1 MLEGSSGNKPGFHK
15 LREVCSRRPGTPVRA
30 IVGGGDGTVM
40 WADSEATKHGIQ
52 TPTQVAW
59 GIVPLGTGNDF
70 SRVAGWGGNNP
81 EGIDENNWELLK
93 TLVMR
98 WANATVRH
106 HDVWEVT
113 INLDHGDG
121 QLLKIGKEQVE
132 EDLEVVSK
140 TFYMVNYFS
149 IGPVLR
155 FGVLARALGIAGRRF
170 HTQGPKDAADSE
182 SKEILPVCLSV
193 GMHFDKHRTKSQTCN
208 LFVYGAAG
216 FVQELRCWGVQ
227 HVGNIVANL
236 YTGTTKNPDKLI
248 LDSEGDAGEPQLIGN
263 PESLMFL
270 NISSYAGGKAHLWQS
285 ECDVGV
291 DPPPP
296 SGTLSGEQDP
306 GDGKLEVVT
315 LPLIANIAMD
325 NLVHQARRVCQGES
339 YFLEYF
345 KNDDGMNI
353 YFEVDGEFYH
363 AVNPDSTVV
372 KLYKKLQVLQKNKLD
387 VEESDSDWLDDFVP
401 ESMGCL
407 KMYLGFQS
415 QRADFN
421 VAETSV
427 KASLEQF
434 DVHRSSSQPSSILA
448 VCTFRDGALCW
459 WFEDQNDLALALGD
473 FEAELEPM
481 SEDDETEPIWLR
493 GDGIEVPDPKVAEDA
508 EVCAAFLDGLTGG
521 DVELDMA
528 FPQYVPNLARYLVG
542 HPEALVSK
550 KRKGHKKGAGKR
562 YFGAEERSEDVMA
575 DKVIVGC
582 WVCGKLDHESQDCVF
597 KRCFVCSE
605 QGHESSE
612 CQLRHLSCSR
622 CRRQGHVAEYCPQE
636 VYDDGLNNE
645 ADVSFCRCLKC
656 GEEGHINCC
665 EVIPDSSRF
674 IFLQEPSP
682 SEPSL
687 REMGRQGSE
696 DSPSWQPQ
704 QQGWNGY
711 RGGWGFDDW
720 SAAGPKAFF
729 DLAPWLLQGAATG
742 NFGWAPPPGDGGGY
756 GGRNGG
762 GGGWRNGNSKGW
774 GGGGWGNGWGRS
786 QSWDDGWS
794 SQKRRRQNY

>member
-1 MLEGSSGNKPGFHK
+1 MQSIPPGGMPVPYQSVGAYPPVAYPSSPATGAPYVNGGTYGPEDMFLFVNPGSGGNKGKIFLDAPKPFIVECPDRKKVNLHIFSMLEGSSGNKPGFHK

-98 WANATVRH
+98 WTNATVRH

-149 IGPVLR
+149 IG
-155 FGVLARALGIAGRRF
+155 
-170 HTQGPKDAADSE
+170 QE
-182 SKEILPVCLSV
+182 SQV

-216 FVQELRCWGVQ
+216 FVQEMRCWGVQ

-236 YTGTTKNPDKLI
+236 YTGTTKNPDNLI

-296 SGTLSGEQDP
+296 SGTLSEEQDP

-315 LPLIANIAMD
+315 LPLIANIALD

-387 VEESDSDWLDDFVP
+387 VEESDSDWLDLDDFVP
-401 ESMGCL
+401 ESMGC
-407 KMYLGFQS
+407 
-415 QRADFN
+415 
-421 VAETSV
+421 
-427 KASLEQF
+427 
-434 DVHRSSSQPSSILA
+434 
-448 VCTFRDGALCW
+448 
-459 WFEDQNDLALALGD
+459 
-473 FEAELEPM
+473 
-481 SEDDETEPIWLR
+481 
-493 GDGIEVPDPKVAEDA
+493 
-508 EVCAAFLDGLTGG
+508 
-521 DVELDMA
+521 
-528 FPQYVPNLARYLVG
+528 
-542 HPEALVSK
+542 
-550 KRKGHKKGAGKR
+550 
-562 YFGAEERSEDVMA
+562 
-575 DKVIVGC
+575 
-582 WVCGKLDHESQDCVF
+582 
-597 KRCFVCSE
+597 
-605 QGHESSE
+605 
-612 CQLRHLSCSR
+612 SC
-622 CRRQGHVAEYCPQE
+622 
-636 VYDDGLNNE
+636 
-645 ADVSFCRCLKC
+645 
-656 GEEGHINCC
+656 
-665 EVIPDSSRF
+665 
-674 IFLQEPSP
+674 
-682 SEPSL
+682 
-687 REMGRQGSE
+687 
-696 DSPSWQPQ
+696 
-704 QQGWNGY
+704 
-711 RGGWGFDDW
+711 
-720 SAAGPKAFF
+720 
-729 DLAPWLLQGAATG
+729 
-742 NFGWAPPPGDGGGY
+742 
-756 GGRNGG
+756 
-762 GGGWRNGNSKGW
+762 
-774 GGGGWGNGWGRS
+774 
-786 QSWDDGWS
+786 
-794 SQKRRRQNY
+794 